1 MLYIMFAIGS
11 DWYALDSCHVVEIVP
26 RVELWQVPKA
36 PSYVAGVF
44 RYRGRLVPVLDL
56 CWLMHGQPCP
66 ARLSTRIVLVHS
78 PDENGLSH
86 ILGLMVERV
95 TDTLTSRDVTFAPAG
110 ITADEAPYLGEVAT
124 DEHGMIHRLRVEAL
138 LPAPMRVALQSQPG
152 EQQAWPKQLL

>member
-1 MLYIMFAIGS
+1 MLYIMFAIGN
-11 DWYALDSCHVVEIVP
+11 DRYALDSSHVAEIVP